1 MNALRPKLDFQKSST
16 EYERFRGISNDPL
29 VHRAAMITL
38 AELSLKGMNLDE
50 IRGANA
56 FLHEFLNLAEKD
68 EEPKRLPVR
77 ALKTYGPPEIRVPS
91 PS

>member
-1 MNALRPKLDFQKSST
+1 MNALRPKLDFQKSSL

-29 VHRAAMITL
+29 VHKAAAIAL
-38 AELSLKGMNLDE
+38 AEMALRGVSLEQL
-50 IRGANA
+50 RGATE
-56 FLHEFLNLAEKD
+56 FLEEFLNLAYQD

-77 ALKTYGPPEIRVPS
+77 ALKTYGPPETRVPS